1 MMMTRMLGAEAEE
14 GLTEFLWQRHTVMP
28 PFKQT
33 THDPTIYDDHRL
45 DHDDDH
51 HLDHDDDHR
60 LGHDDNHR
68 LGHDDDH
75 SLGHDE
81 KIVFDGHP

>member
-1 MMMTRMLGAEAEE
+1 MMMTRMMGAEAEE
-14 GLTEFLWQRHTVMP
+14 GVTEFLCQRHTVMP

-45 DHDDDH
+45 T
-51 HLDHDDDHR
+51 
-60 LGHDDNHR
+60 HDDNLR

-75 SLGHDE
+75 SLGHD
-81 KIVFDGHP
+81 DQNSL